1 MNYETRLF
9 DIRELNDYSQEEI
22 SKLLKVSRQNYSF
35 WETGTKFIPLK
46 HLNNFCN
53 IFNVTM
59 DYVLKLSSNN
69 IKTNKIKKISKK
81 EIGKRIKEIRNNN
94 NITQKEL
101 AAFLNTTQSTISAYE
116 KGKTLI
122 LTSFAYQICKKYN
135 ISMDYLCG
143 IEEDKK

>member
-81 EIGKRIKEIRNNN
+81 
-94 NITQKEL
+94 
-101 AAFLNTTQSTISAYE
+101 
-116 KGKTLI
+116 
-122 LTSFAYQICKKYN
+122 
-135 ISMDYLCG
+135 
-143 IEEDKK
+143 

>member
-81 EIGKRIKEIRNNN
+81 EIGKRLKEIRNNN

-135 ISMDYLCG
+135 ISMDYLCE